1 MRQKYI
7 SEWNDTAGKIKSKI
21 DEMRLNSH
29 GEFTTDEL
37 RKISDWSS
45 AADFYITEMQGIIKK
60 VTASNNAGQTSEGAQ
75 PLSSAEV
82 NTMIGKGKDR
92 LSQVLIKGV
101 AEMSKAKSAEIL
113 TLPEIAASGFQQLLL
128 AVLLSVVVGI
138 LIALFLILTL
148 PKLVMRPIQALTT
161 QVDSISRGNFQTEI
175 DHKKTVKEFDNLVQA
190 IGRMSM
196 AQQMLLDRLRRQK
209 S

>member
-1 MRQKYI
+1 M
-7 SEWNDTAGKIKSKI
+7 G
-21 DEMRLNSH
+21 
-29 GEFTTDEL
+29 
-37 RKISDWSS
+37 
-45 AADFYITEMQGIIKK
+45 
-60 VTASNNAGQTSEGAQ
+60 EGA
-75 PLSSAEV
+75 PLSATEV
-82 NTMIGKGKDR
+82 NTMIAKGKDR

-101 AEMSKAKSAEIL
+101 ADMSKTKSAEIL

-128 AVLLSVVVGI
+128 AVLFSVVVGI

-175 DHKKTVKEFDNLVQA
+175 DHKKTVTEFDSLVQA